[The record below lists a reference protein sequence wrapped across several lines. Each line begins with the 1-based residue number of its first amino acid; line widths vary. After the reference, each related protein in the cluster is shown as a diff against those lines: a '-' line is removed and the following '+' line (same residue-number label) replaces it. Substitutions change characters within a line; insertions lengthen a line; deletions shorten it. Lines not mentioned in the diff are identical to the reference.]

1 MNGPLVHPIMNLGKW
16 NKPTGVWRIS
26 SRKLAT
32 STRHHLS
39 QGPKLWT
46 NLVSFEPE
54 NKVQIGSTRI
64 NGTHIAWTLVLKL
77 KVLWNQK
84 LIKDFHRRRKVN
96 YCHNTFV
103 REILSDNT
111 ANIAWN
117 CFIINK
123 CWRRE
128 KYSYLLIYISEFFSF
143 FIEVILKTQIK
154 SWDFGK
160 SRYIV
165 VALKLFGMMEG
176 WNGGMSSKICFVW

>member
-16 NKPTGVWRIS
+16 NKPTGIWRIS

-39 QGPKLWT
+39 LGPKLWT
-46 NLVSFEPE
+46 NPFHLNPKIESKFWFNPKKRHPHRMNTGTQIKGAVKPE
-54 NKVQIGSTRI
+54 
-64 NGTHIAWTLVLKL
+64 
-77 KVLWNQK
+77 